1 MDEENSM
8 RPLSLILLLVTV
20 SLSPAR
26 AADNPA
32 AASFAEKV
40 SIDISDLV
48 PFRQAIDR
56 VFAGSRLSYV
66 VDPKV
71 PNVGVFLSVK
81 DVKRET
87 ALGLLVRIA
96 GVVVPGLSYVR
107 DGANVTIWIDPGRPE
122 ALPAEFKPDPRLQK
136 KLTLDLKE
144 MPLRKAASALAAE
157 TGVQVVV
164 LPHVADFPVSISLK
178 DQTGEEAARELVK
191 QLNSRYGDGIA
202 SYFEPEGEAYVV
214 GIRRVAAR

>member
-1 MDEENSM
+1 M
-8 RPLSLILLLVTV
+8 RPLALVLLLATV

-26 AADNPA
+26 GADDPA
-32 AASFAEKV
+32 APSFAEKV
-40 SIDISDLV
+40 SIEIPDLTGL
-48 PFRQAIDR
+48 RQGVDR

-66 VDPKV
+66 VNPNV
-71 PNVGVFLSVK
+71 PNVAVLLSVK

-96 GVVVPGLSYVR
+96 RGVVPGLSCVR
-107 DGANVTIWIDPGRPE
+107 DGANVTIYIDPNRPE
-122 ALPAEFKPDPRLQK
+122 PLPAEVKPDPRLQK

-144 MPLRKAASALAAE
+144 MPLRKAVAALAAE
-157 TGVQVVV
+157 TGAPVVV
-164 LPHVADFPVSISLK
+164 LPNVADVAVSITLK

-191 QLNSRYGDGIA
+191 QINTRYGDGIA

-214 GIRRVAAR
+214 GIRRAAN